1 MKRLFIY
8 TLAFFTLLF
17 SFFTPSWAQRKK
29 INRFVPAGD
38 YSGITHIKDNLY
50 AVVDDKSE
58 KDGFYL
64 WNIFIDSKKGKPVN
78 IENLGFIA
86 TPNPNRDA
94 EGIAYLPH
102 RNTLL
107 IAGEKDNRIIEYTL
121 EGQPTGRQS
130 IPLLSKRGNLGI
142 EGLCYDSLTH
152 TVYAIEENN
161 GADSCHLFLLD
172 DNLQLTDTKI
182 YPLDP
187 PSAKPKKKGSHIYGA
202 SEILAYDGNLC
213 VLEREVRIPK
223 NKIGAW
229 ARTKIFTYI
238 PVEGRKVSKLFD
250 KKTRLNLTSRR
261 FANFE
266 GMCFGPTLDDGTP
279 TLILISDSQHRYK
292 GVLRDWLQIAP
303 SSSPEG
309 EGKWK

>member
-8 TLAFFTLLF
+8 TLASFTLLF

-64 WNIFIDSKKGKPVN
+64 WNIFIDSKKGKPLN

-107 IAGEKDNRIIEYTL
+107 IAGEKDNRIIE
-121 EGQPTGRQS
+121 
-130 IPLLSKRGNLGI
+130 
-142 EGLCYDSLTH
+142 
-152 TVYAIEENN
+152 
-161 GADSCHLFLLD
+161 
-172 DNLQLTDTKI
+172 
-182 YPLDP
+182 
-187 PSAKPKKKGSHIYGA
+187 
-202 SEILAYDGNLC
+202 
-213 VLEREVRIPK
+213 
-223 NKIGAW
+223 
-229 ARTKIFTYI
+229 
-238 PVEGRKVSKLFD
+238 
-250 KKTRLNLTSRR
+250 
-261 FANFE
+261 
-266 GMCFGPTLDDGTP
+266 
-279 TLILISDSQHRYK
+279 
-292 GVLRDWLQIAP
+292 
-303 SSSPEG
+303 
-309 EGKWK
+309 

>member
-64 WNIFIDSKKGKPVN
+64 WNIFIDSKKGKPLN

-130 IPLLSKRGNLGI
+130 IQLLSKRGNLGI

-172 DNLQLTDTKI
+172 DNLQLIDTKI

-202 SEILAYDGNLC
+202 SEILAHGL
-213 VLEREVRIPK
+213 LPH
-223 NKIGAW
+223 
-229 ARTKIFTYI
+229 
-238 PVEGRKVSKLFD
+238 SL
-250 KKTRLNLTSRR
+250 
-261 FANFE
+261 
-266 GMCFGPTLDDGTP
+266 
-279 TLILISDSQHRYK
+279 H
-292 GVLRDWLQIAP
+292 
-303 SSSPEG
+303 
-309 EGKWK
+309 